1 MGDEL
6 PYHRAIILRRR
17 IPSQNRFQY
26 AHWRA
31 YAAERDA
38 WFVLLRAHLTP
49 RSPAPEFP
57 VRIRLHSF
65 RTRLLDYANL
75 VGGAK
80 PIPDALIRL
89 GYLKDDHPR
98 WFHADYHQTQVAK
111 AEERTEL
118 TFCLWSAG
126 SLDEILRDA

>member
-1 MGDEL
+1 MSAEL
-6 PYHRAIILRRR
+6 PFNRTLILKRR
-17 IPSQNRFQY
+17 IPSQNQFHY
-26 AHWRA
+26 AHWRK
-31 YAAERDA
+31 YATERDA
-38 WFVLLRAHLTP
+38 WFILLRTTLIPRAHP
-49 RSPAPEFP
+49 PDYP

-80 PIPDALIRL
+80 PIPDALIKL

-98 WFHADYHQTQVAK
+98 WFHADYHQTLVAK
-111 AEERTEL
+111 TEERTEL

-126 SLDEILRDA
+126 HLDEILRDA